1 MWCRLQA
8 CVSVQAVMSQK
19 VEHASHICDILNCHI
34 ISHKSRQLS
43 YQVRP
48 EKRRN
53 YEEERERKGQGKPE
67 EYVHLEL

>member
-1 MWCRLQA
+1 MQ
-8 CVSVQAVMSQK
+8 VISV
-19 VEHASHICDILNCHI
+19 ILNCHI

-53 YEEERERKGQGKPE
+53 YEEERDKESQRNMYTLGYESKEEEERFK
-67 EYVHLEL
+67 